1 MSERDATALRDRI
14 ARIDG
19 AGYKRYREIVGA
31 WDLPGFTLFVDH
43 AQSDP
48 FATPSPV
55 RVELDRGG
63 TGIPEDAAR
72 TNARRLGAATWL
84 AARFAEAASE
94 VRGRGTGR
102 SGEVR
107 MEHPGQTVLPQ
118 TAVIVDGQGGLEAR
132 FSVGLPGR
140 GRRVDGAGAA
150 ELLLGTVPDLVRR
163 TLVLHDAAAVEVA
176 EAAETNEDAEA
187 LRAFLHKEG
196 LIAFVADGARLPR
209 ASGIDDR
216 PLETDGVVPFESPPT
231 LRTRVDLPNA
241 GTVTGMALRPGVT
254 LVTGGG
260 FHGKSTLLRALE
272 SGVYDHRPGDGRERV
287 VTRADA
293 VKIRAED
300 GRSVQGVDISGFI
313 DGLPFGRDTRAFET
327 PDASGSTS
335 QAASIVEA
343 LEAGARVLLID
354 EDTSATNFMT
364 RDRRMQDLVPA
375 SGEPIKPFVD
385 RVRVL
390 WEAHGVSTVLVVGGT
405 GDYLNV
411 ADTVVRMEAYRPA
424 DVTTEARRVAEQ
436 HPTGRRTDGDAG
448 WTLPP
453 ARSIDLASL
462 DARRGKRPTYVRV
475 PDRRTLRFGRH
486 EIDVSAVEQLA
497 SRAQLRTIGLAMAR
511 LAEGEET
518 PSTVPELLDRIERI
532 LADPGL
538 DALDPRGDPRGD
550 LAGFRRHELAAT
562 LNRLRSLRVGGDA

>member
-1 MSERDATALRDRI
+1 MSDRDAKALRDRI

-19 AGYKRYREIVGA
+19 AGYKRYREIVGS
-31 WDLPGFTLFVDH
+31 WDLPGFVLFVDH

-48 FATPSPV
+48 FATPSAV
-55 RVELDRGG
+55 RVTVDSEG
-63 TGIPEDAAR
+63 TGIPDAAVG
-72 TNARRLGAATWL
+72 TSARRLGAATWL

-118 TAVIVDGQGGLEAR
+118 TAVIVDERGGLEAR

-140 GRRVDGAGAA
+140 GRRVDGAGAS
-150 ELLLGTVPDLVRR
+150 ELLLRTVPDLVRKA
-163 TLVLHDAAAVEVA
+163 LVLDPASATGIVR
-176 EAAETNEDAEA
+176 AAETNEDAEA
-187 LRAFLHKEG
+187 LRDFLRREG

-216 PLETDGVVPFESPPT
+216 PLETGGVVPFESPT
-231 LRTRVDLPNA
+231 AMRARVDLPNA
-241 GTVTGMALRPGVT
+241 GTVTGMAVRPGVT

-272 SGVYDHRPGDGRERV
+272 VGVYNHRPGDGRERV

-300 GRSVQGVDISGFI
+300 GRSVQRVDISGFI
-313 DGLPFGRDTRAFET
+313 DGLPFGRDTHAFTT
-327 PDASGSTS
+327 PNASGSTS

-343 LEAGARVLLID
+343 LEAGARILLID

-364 RDRRMQDLVPA
+364 RDRRMQELVPS
-375 SGEPIKPFVD
+375 SGEPITPFVD

-390 WEAHGVSTVLVVGGT
+390 WSAHDVSTVVVVGGT
-405 GDYLNV
+405 GDYLDV
-411 ADTVVRMEAYRPA
+411 ADAVVRMEAYRPA
-424 DVTTEARRVAEQ
+424 DVTAEARSIAER
-436 HPTGRRTDGDAG
+436 HPTGRREVAEAG
-448 WTLPP
+448 WALPP
-453 ARSIDLASL
+453 ARSIELASL

-475 PDRRTLRFGRH
+475 PDGRTLLLGR
-486 EIDVSAVEQLA
+486 EQIDVSAVEQLA
-497 SRAQLRTIGLAMAR
+497 SRAQLRAIGLAMAR
-511 LAEGEET
+511 LAADGDT
-518 PSTVPELLDRIERI
+518 TSTMTELLDRVERL

-538 DALDPRGDPRGD
+538 DALDPRGEPRGD
-550 LAGFRRHELAAT
+550 LAGFRRYELAAT
-562 LNRLRSLRVGGDA
+562 LSRLRSLSVGGGE

>member
-1 MSERDATALRDRI
+1 MSDRDAKALRDRI

-19 AGYKRYREIVGA
+19 AGYKRYREIVGS
-31 WDLPGFTLFVDH
+31 WDLPGFTLIVDH

-48 FATPSPV
+48 FATPSAV
-55 RVELDRGG
+55 RVEIAPDG
-63 TGIPEDAAR
+63 TGIPDSAVS
-72 TNARRLGAATWL
+72 TGARRLGAATWL

-94 VRGRGTGR
+94 VRGRGSGR

-118 TAVIVDGQGGLEAR
+118 TAVLVDGRRGLEAR

-140 GRRVDGAGAA
+140 GRRVDGAGAS
-150 ELLLGTVPDLVRR
+150 ELLLQAVPDLVRR
-163 TLVLHDAAAVEVA
+163 TLVLDGAAATGIV
-176 EAAETNEDAEA
+176 EAAETNEDAET
-187 LRAFLHKEG
+187 LREFLRREG

-216 PLETDGVVPFESPPT
+216 PLETDGVVPFESPT
-231 LRTRVDLPNA
+231 AMRVRAELPNA
-241 GTVTGMALRPGVT
+241 GAVTGLGVRPGVT

-272 SGVYDHRPGDGRERV
+272 AGVYNHRPGDGRERV
-287 VTRADA
+287 VTRSGA

-300 GRSVQGVDISGFI
+300 GRSVQRVDISGFI
-313 DGLPFGRDTRAFET
+313 DGLPFGRDTHAFTT
-327 PDASGSTS
+327 PNASGSTS

-364 RDRRMQDLVPA
+364 RDRRMQELVPA
-375 SGEPIKPFVD
+375 AGEPITPFVD

-390 WEAHGVSTVLVVGGT
+390 WSAHEVSTVLVVGGT
-405 GDYLNV
+405 GDYLDV
-411 ADTVVRMEAYRPA
+411 ADAVVRMEAYRPT
-424 DVTTEARRVAEQ
+424 DVTGEARSIAER
-436 HPTGRRTDGDAG
+436 HPTGRRTDPEAG

-453 ARSIDLASL
+453 GRSIDLTSL
-462 DARRGKRPTYVRV
+462 DPRRGKRPTYVRV
-475 PDRRTLRFGRH
+475 PDGRTLRFGRD
-486 EIDVSAVEQLA
+486 EIDVSAVEQLV
-497 SRAQLRTIGLAMAR
+497 SRAQLRAIGLAMAHV
-511 LAEGEET
+511 AGESDT
-518 PSTVPELLDRIERI
+518 TATVPELLDRIEEL
-532 LADPGL
+532 LADRGL
-538 DALDPRGDPRGD
+538 DGLDPRGEPRGD

-562 LNRLRSLRVGGDA
+562 LSRLRSLSVGGDP